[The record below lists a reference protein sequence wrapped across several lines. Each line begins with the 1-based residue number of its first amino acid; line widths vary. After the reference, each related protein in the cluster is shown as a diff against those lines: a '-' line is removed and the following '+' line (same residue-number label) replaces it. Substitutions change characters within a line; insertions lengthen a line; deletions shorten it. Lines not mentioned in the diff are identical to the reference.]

1 MNETQAGRRSA
12 VVFGARNLGRAVIEL
27 LVSDG
32 WAVAGVARS
41 QSTLDGVGE
50 SGALALKGDVTDAA
64 SVHDVLGRAT
74 AAHGAV
80 ELVVN
85 AAAAYGGDRSGPF
98 GGGPIT
104 EADLDGFDSW
114 AVAPARAAF
123 SFLSASGRFAIA
135 QGRAA
140 TLVQVT
146 GGSARRAMP
155 GRGLWAAGS
164 FGVRA
169 ISNAAALE
177 LRPQGIQVVLLI
189 VDAGIQP
196 LDGST
201 RGGVSPE
208 ALADPRRIA
217 DAVLFL
223 ANQDERSATHEL
235 QLTPLAENWT
245 P

>member
-1 MNETQAGRRSA
+1 

-27 LVSDG
+27 LAGDG
-32 WAVAGVARS
+32 WAVTGAARS
-41 QSTLDGVGE
+41 QSTLDGVSA
-50 SGALALKGDVTDAA
+50 SGALAVEADVTDPK
-64 SVHDVLGRAT
+64 SVRDVLEQAA
-74 AAHGAV
+74 AAHGGV
-80 ELVVN
+80 DLVVN

-98 GGGPIT
+98 GGGPIA
-104 EADLDGFDSW
+104 EANLDGFDSW
-114 AVAPARAAF
+114 AAAPARSAF
-123 SFLSASGRFAIA
+123 SFLSAAGRFALA
-135 QGRAA
+135 QGRAV

-146 GGSARRAMP
+146 GGSARRALP

-169 ISNAAALE
+169 ITNAAALE
-177 LRPQGIQVVLLI
+177 LRPKGIQVALLI

-196 LDGST
+196 LDGSP
-201 RGGVSPE
+201 RPGMSPE
-208 ALADPRRIA
+208 AMADPRRIA

-223 ANQDERSATHEL
+223 ANQDARSATHEL

>member
-1 MNETQAGRRSA
+1 MSEMHDKQRSA

-41 QSTLDGVGE
+41 R
-50 SGALALKGDVTDAA
+50 
-64 SVHDVLGRAT
+64 RA
-74 AAHGAV
+74 
-80 ELVVN
+80 
-85 AAAAYGGDRSGPF
+85 F
-98 GGGPIT
+98 GGGPIA
-104 EADLDGFDSW
+104 ESDLDGFDSW
-114 AVAPARAAF
+114 MAAPARAAF
-123 SFLSASGRFAIA
+123 SFLSAGGRFAIA
-135 QGRAA
+135 QSRAA

-155 GRGLWAAGS
+155 DRGLWAAGS
-164 FGVRA
+164 FAVRA
-169 ISNAAALE
+169 ITNAAALE
-177 LRPQGIQVVLLI
+177 LRPHGIQVTLLI

-201 RGGVSPE
+201 RAGVSPQS
-208 ALADPRRIA
+208 LADPRRIA
-217 DAVLFL
+217 DAALFL
-223 ANQDERSATHEL
+223 ANQDARAATHEL

>member
-1 MNETQAGRRSA
+1 
-12 VVFGARNLGRAVIEL
+12 
-27 LVSDG
+27 
-32 WAVAGVARS
+32 
-41 QSTLDGVGE
+41 LDGISA
-50 SGALALKGDVTDAA
+50 SGGLALKADVTDPA
-64 SVHDVLGRAT
+64 SVYGVLEQA
-74 AAHGAV
+74 ADAHGGV

-85 AAAAYGGDRSGPF
+85 AASAYGGERSGPF
-98 GGGPIT
+98 GGGPIA
-104 EADLDGFDSW
+104 EADPDGFDSW
-114 AVAPARAAF
+114 AAAPARAAF
-123 SFLSASGRFAIA
+123 SFLSSSGRFALA

-169 ISNAAALE
+169 ITNAAALE
-177 LRPQGIQVVLLI
+177 LRPRGIQVTLLI

-201 RGGVSPE
+201 RWGSPE
-208 ALADPRRIA
+208 AMADPRRIA

-223 ANQDERSATHEL
+223 ANQDARSATHEL
-235 QLTPLAENWT
+235 TLTPLAENWT

>member
-1 MNETQAGRRSA
+1 MQAERRSA

-32 WAVAGVARS
+32 WAVTGVARS
-41 QSTLDGVGE
+41 QSTLDGV
-50 SGALALKGDVTDAA
+50 SAAGAVAVAGDVTDPA
-64 SVHDVLGRAT
+64 SVYGVLEQAAT
-74 AAHGAV
+74 AHGGV
-80 ELVVN
+80 DLVVN
-85 AAAAYGGDRSGPF
+85 AASAYGGDRSGPF
-98 GGGPIT
+98 GGGPIA
-104 EADLDGFDSW
+104 EADPAAFDSW
-114 AVAPARAAF
+114 AAAPARSAF
-123 SFLSASGRFAIA
+123 SFLSAGGRFAVA
-135 QGRAA
+135 QGRPA

-169 ISNAAALE
+169 ITNAAALE
-177 LRPQGIQVVLLI
+177 LRRQGIQVVLLI

-201 RGGVSPE
+201 RPGVSPE

-223 ANQDERSATHEL
+223 ANQDARSATHEL
-235 QLTPLAENWT
+235 QLTPLAESWT